1 MKQYKYLI
9 LFLLIAFSASC
20 VDDDYDDCDTQDCVS
35 IYPETGTLTVK
46 VTLNSMNSLVP
57 IRIYAG
63 HYDNGELIRE
73 DTIYSERQN
82 YVFEPGIYYSVAAT
96 YQTESGEITVVDGD
110 KIEVITNTD
119 CDTTCYTVNDATVNC
134 KLHY

>member
-1 MKQYKYLI
+1 MKQFRYLI
-9 LFLLIAFSASC
+9 MVLPLLFVLSC
-20 VDDDYDDCDTQDCVS
+20 VDDDYDDCDMQDCVS

-63 HYDNGELIRE
+63 HYDDGELIRE
-73 DTIYSERQN
+73 DTLYSERQN
-82 YVFEPGIYYSVAAT
+82 YVYEPGIYYSVAAT
-96 YQTESGEITVVDGD
+96 YKTESGEITVVDGD
-110 KIEVITNTD
+110 KIEVITNTE

>member
-63 HYDNGELIRE
+63 H
-73 DTIYSERQN
+73 
-82 YVFEPGIYYSVAAT
+82 
-96 YQTESGEITVVDGD
+96 
-110 KIEVITNTD
+110 
-119 CDTTCYTVNDATVNC
+119 
-134 KLHY
+134 